1 MGEELRKR
9 LISTLRFIKSDPDL
23 DKTRIIRRTSYF
35 KMIKLDA
42 PEGVSPA
49 RMKPGIFCMLG
60 KTTKTSP
67 DIFFDTAPWRAYM
80 QRHHV
85 EECVELWRTHMG

>member
-1 MGEELRKR
+1 MGEELSKR
-9 LISTLRFIKSDPDL
+9 LISTLRFIKSEPDF
-23 DKTRIIRRTSYF
+23 DKTRIIIRTSYL

-42 PEGVSPA
+42 PEGASPA

-67 DIFFDTAPWRAYM
+67 DIFLTLAPG
-80 QRHHV
+80 
-85 EECVELWRTHMG
+85 ECICSDIM

>member
-1 MGEELRKR
+1 
-9 LISTLRFIKSDPDL
+9 
-23 DKTRIIRRTSYF
+23 
-35 KMIKLDA
+35 MIKLDA
-42 PEGVSPA
+42 PEGASPA

-67 DIFFDTAPWRAYM
+67 GNFFDTGPWRVYM

-85 EECVELWRTHMG
+85 EECV